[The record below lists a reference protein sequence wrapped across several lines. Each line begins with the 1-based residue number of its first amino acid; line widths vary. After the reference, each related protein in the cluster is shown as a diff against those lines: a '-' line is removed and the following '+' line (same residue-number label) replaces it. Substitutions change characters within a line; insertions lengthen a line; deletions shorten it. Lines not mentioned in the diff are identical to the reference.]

1 MLLETMIEIRES
13 ISTEK
18 YFLVSGNH
26 FRFFRQKMQF
36 FHKLGTCFSMNAPFR
51 IVETDFLASTI
62 HKVFLR
68 LVETYFLTN
77 PSIKLL
83 EKDFLFIGNHL
94 LYLRVR
100 SY

>member
-1 MLLETMIEIRES
+1 
-13 ISTEK
+13 
-18 YFLVSGNH
+18 
-26 FRFFRQKMQF
+26 
-36 FHKLGTCFSMNAPFR
+36 MNAPFR
-51 IVETDFLASTI
+51 IVETGFLASTI

-100 SY
+100 FY